1 LAVLA
6 AAPTPMAG
14 HALSVEMIVLTE
26 LSHQIDV
33 IQGELATHFGRHSD
47 RDIYLS
53 QPGLGVVLAARV
65 LVEFGD
71 APGGYANAKAR
82 RNYAGTSPI
91 TRASG
96 KKTVVRARYARNNRL
111 TNALV
116 QQAFAALTSS
126 PGARAFYKNFGS
138 TTSATTTLCD
148 AWPSGSWGI
157 LHGCLRHHTTYQQ
170 ATAWPATYEQQQAA

>member
-1 LAVLA
+1 VLA

-33 IQGELATHFGRHSD
+33 IQGELATHFGRHPD

-71 APGGYANAKAR
+71 APGGYATPKHAAI
-82 RNYAGTSPI
+82 TPEPHPSPAHQE
-91 TRASG
+91 R
-96 KKTVVRARYARNNRL
+96 K
-111 TNALV
+111 
-116 QQAFAALTSS
+116 
-126 PGARAFYKNFGS
+126 PW
-138 TTSATTTLCD
+138 SA
-148 AWPSGSWGI
+148 
-157 LHGCLRHHTTYQQ
+157 
-170 ATAWPATYEQQQAA
+170 PATLAIIG